1 MVKPGSWYGPYRMVL
16 ESLISE
22 RKIKNE
28 KVMKKLSMI
37 DLAPRVMSNFKS
49 EVMLE
54 KSAWAN
60 RIRCEFIFSLDRL
73 LRFRYRSID
82 NGFKLINNN

>member
-1 MVKPGSWYGPYRMVL
+1 
-16 ESLISE
+16 
-22 RKIKNE
+22 
-28 KVMKKLSMI
+28 MI
-37 DLAPRVMSNFKS
+37 DLAPRVMSNFKIK
-49 EVMLE
+49 VMLE
-54 KSAWAN
+54 ESAWAN

>member
-1 MVKPGSWYGPYRMVL
+1 MTFELTKKHFRNSKKCFV
-16 ESLISE
+16 E
-22 RKIKNE
+22 IKVE
-28 KVMKKLSMI
+28 
-37 DLAPRVMSNFKS
+37 LAPRVMRKIKS
-49 EVMLE
+49 WVMLE
-54 KSAWAN
+54 ESAWAN